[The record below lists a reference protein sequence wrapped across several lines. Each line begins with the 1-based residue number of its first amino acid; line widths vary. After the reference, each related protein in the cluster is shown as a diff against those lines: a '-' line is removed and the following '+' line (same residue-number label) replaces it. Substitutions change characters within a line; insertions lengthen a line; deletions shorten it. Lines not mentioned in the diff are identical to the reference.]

1 MIPRFKNRPACE
13 GTETRLWFS
22 EEGNNYPEKE
32 LLTRICNGCPARQ
45 ECLQYALEYDVD
57 GFWAGTLPPQR
68 RAIRRVRGI
77 TAKSMIPEWEQRV
90 RGA

>member
-1 MIPRFKNRPACE
+1 VIPRFKNRAACE
-13 GTETRLWFS
+13 GTDTSLWFS
-22 EEGNNYPEKE
+22 AQGNDYPERE

-45 ECLQYALEYDVD
+45 ECLEYALEYDVD
-57 GFWAGTLPPQR
+57 GFWAGTLPHQR

-77 TAKSMIPEWEQRV
+77 TPKSMIVDWEQRT